1 MRYFY
6 FSVTSSQQSG
16 SRGLRPGH
24 QVGVLGQ
31 ADLDPLGRR
40 RDSAEMETVRVH
52 HTSTGCGNEG
62 C

>member
-6 FSVTSSQQSG
+6 LSVTSSQQSG

-31 ADLDPLGRR
+31 ADLDLLGRR

-52 HTSTGCGNEG
+52 RTSTGCGNEG